1 MTSEQTSD
9 NSTMVCWCCGEER
22 GEPELARLECHS
34 EVALCD
40 VCLDW
45 LGDRQALRR
54 RNRLRRAI
62 PILATADVARAL
74 EHYAALGF
82 ETEAWSGGG
91 YGFASRDGVELHLG
105 EVEGHVPAT
114 NIVGCY
120 LFVGDADAL
129 YAEWVEARIGG
140 QLGAP
145 GNTDYGLR
153 EGRHV
158 DPDGNVIRYGSPLP
172 AADSTPECDGS

>member
-1 MTSEQTSD
+1 MTTEPTSD
-9 NSTMVCWCCGEER
+9 ESPAVCWCCGEER
-22 GEPELARLECHS
+22 SEQELARLECHS

-40 VCLDW
+40 VCLGW

-54 RNRLRRAI
+54 GNRLRRAI

-82 ETEAWSGGG
+82 ETEAWGGGG
-91 YGFASRDGVELHLG
+91 YGFASRDGVELHLS

-114 NIVGCY
+114 NVVSCY

-129 YAEWVEARIGG
+129 HSEWVEARTGG
-140 QLGAP
+140 QLEAP
-145 GNTDYGLR
+145 SDTDYGLR

-158 DPDGNVIRYGSPLP
+158 DPDGNVIRYGSPQP
-172 AADSTPECDGS
+172 DADSTPEGEGS

>member
-1 MTSEQTSD
+1 MTTEPTSD
-9 NSTMVCWCCGEER
+9 ESPTVCWCCGEER
-22 GEPELARLECHS
+22 SEPELARLECHS

-40 VCLDW
+40 VCLGW

-54 RNRLRRAI
+54 GNWLRRAI
-62 PILATADVARAL
+62 PILATADVARAV

-82 ETEAWSGGG
+82 ETEVWGGGG
-91 YGFASRDGVELHLG
+91 YGFVSRDGVELHLS

-114 NIVGCY
+114 NVVSCY

-129 YAEWVEARIGG
+129 HAEWVEARTGG
-140 QLGAP
+140 QLEAP
-145 GNTDYGLR
+145 SDTDYGLR

-158 DPDGNVIRYGSPLP
+158 DPDGNVIRYGSPQP
-172 AADSTPECDGS
+172 DADSTPEGEGS